1 MTKISVRN
9 IDIDTSHAE
18 VMQLIDTFHRFRSS
32 YTEASYSETAL
43 RDDYIK
49 PFLWA
54 LGWDVE
60 HRLQQDPLQQ
70 EVKVERNVSVGA
82 GKKRADYALFIE
94 PKFRNGDERL
104 FVEVKKPSVSLVHPK
119 NYFQA
124 VRYGWSVGNPLVV
137 LTNFDELHVLD
148 CRFPPDID
156 TINECR
162 IRDYVFKYSDLKDR
176 ENFARLFY
184 LISRQAVAGGS
195 LDRLASLLPKR
206 RGKAVQRGLFAG
218 AYMRV
223 DETFLDDLHSFR
235 ERLARS
241 LKSTNLWLDSESL
254 TEITQRILDRLIF
267 LRFLE
272 DKLIETRV
280 SVGAFG
286 NNGTIWEDFVA
297 ASRKLDSTYN
307 GIVFKPHRLIDEG
320 KLHIDERVF
329 GDICE
334 DLSSENTK
342 YDFNTIPVHLLG
354 SIYEGFL
361 GKIIT
366 ADDKNAKLEDKPEV
380 RKAGGVFYTPE
391 YVVRYVVDHTIGA
404 MIKGKTPN
412 QISEMRFADISCGSG
427 SFLIGIFD
435 CLIRYHT
442 CWYNANRERAPA
454 ADVIEEEDGS
464 LRVSLKRKREI
475 LVRCIFGV
483 DIDHQAVE
491 VAQLSLFLKLLEE
504 ENTSSARFFQR
515 ELHETLLPSLN
526 RNIVAGNAL
535 IGTDILVVRS
545 FTAQEEQ
552 QLNPM
557 NFEDRF
563 KEIMAE
569 GGFNAILGNPPWGAT
584 ITETKYLKEK
594 FARVVT
600 RMPDTYIYFIDQ
612 AIRHLR
618 KGGVMGYVIPG
629 TVLNQV
635 DATDARKL
643 MLKNSVHYALNLGQ
657 KVFGPKVLNT
667 TAILITGDG
676 IKSSK
681 VNIGDLSEVAPME
694 REEALSKLAPTPRS
708 AWTKLV
714 ESDPHFT
721 FFASESR
728 STVLLSRLR
737 KKHSEL
743 SAYLLAP
750 MQRGVTP
757 DVVAAHVIP
766 NDLAEEAGIE
776 PDVLRNSVSGPQI
789 RRYATWVSDQKI
801 IYTTRDT
808 LINDYPRAKAYLND
822 FRAKN
827 TCSEVRDGKH
837 PWWSLHRP
845 RSPEIFNSP
854 KFIGLTTTKAI
865 EIVYDETEN
874 LVVTDA
880 MYVFALKAKI
890 DPWAFMAVMHS
901 STMLFL
907 YRVSNQGEGR
917 VIPQVKA
924 SKLQTLPFPNLAAN
938 VALQKSLAT
947 DCRSLIEAKQKL
959 RAAVIE
965 KQQDYYANRCID
977 LETRID
983 EAAFELFGLTED
995 EAKMV
1000 RAGAKS

>member
-1 MTKISVRN
+1 MTKIAVRN
-9 IDIDTSHAE
+9 IDIDASHAE
-18 VMQLIDTFHRFRSS
+18 VLGLIDTFHRFRSR

-49 PFLWA
+49 QFLWA

-82 GKKRADYALFIE
+82 GKKRADYALFIG
-94 PKFRNGDERL
+94 PKYRRGEERL
-104 FVEVKKPSVSLVHPK
+104 FVEVKKPSVSLAHPK

-148 CRFPPDID
+148 CRYPPDID

-162 IRDYVFKYSDLKDR
+162 IPDYIFKYGDLKDR
-176 ENFARLFY
+176 DTFARLFY

-195 LDRLASLLPKR
+195 LERVGSLLPKR
-206 RGKAVQRGLFAG
+206 RGKAIQRGLFPG
-218 AYMRV
+218 AYLRV
-223 DETFLDDLHSFR
+223 DETFLVDLHGFR

-241 LKSTNLWLDSESL
+241 LKSKNLWLDSEAL

-280 SVGAFG
+280 SIGAFG
-286 NNGTIWEDFVA
+286 THGTIWGDFVA

-307 GIVFKPHRLIDEG
+307 GIVFKPHSLIDEG
-320 KLHIDERVF
+320 KLDIDERVF

-334 DLSSENTK
+334 ELSSENTK

-361 GKIIT
+361 GKVIT
-366 ADDKNAKLEDKPEV
+366 ADAENAKLEDKPEV

-391 YVVRYVVDHTIGA
+391 YVVRYVVDHTVGA
-404 MIKGKTPN
+404 LIEGKTPH
-412 QISEMRFADISCGSG
+412 QISEMKYADISCGSG
-427 SFLIGIFD
+427 SFLLGIYD

-442 CWYNANRERAPA
+442 RWYNANIERAPA
-454 ADVIEEEDGS
+454 ADVIEEDDGS

-504 ENTSSARFFQR
+504 ESTSSARFFQH
-515 ELHETLLPSLN
+515 ELHETLLPSMN
-526 RNIVAGNAL
+526 RNVVAGNSL
-535 IGTDILVVRS
+535 IGTDILMGRT
-545 FTAQEEQ
+545 FTEQEEM

-563 KEIMAE
+563 RSIMAD
-569 GGFNAILGNPPWGAT
+569 GGFNAVLGNPPWGAT
-584 ITETKYLKEK
+584 ITEPKYLKEK
-594 FARVVT
+594 FSRVVT

-635 DATDARKL
+635 DATDVRKL
-643 MLKNSVHYALNLGQ
+643 MLEHGVHHALNLGQ
-657 KVFGPKVLNT
+657 EVFGPKVLNT

-676 IKSSK
+676 IKASN
-681 VNIGDLSEVAPME
+681 VYIGDLSEVAPNE
-694 REEALSKLAPTPRS
+694 RDEALNKLRPTPRR
-708 AWTKLV
+708 AWTTLV

-721 FFASESR
+721 FFASA
-728 STVLLSRLR
+728 TGPAALLSRLR
-737 KKHSEL
+737 KKHSDLE
-743 SAYLLAP
+743 AYLLAP
-750 MQRGVTP
+750 IQRGVTP
-757 DVVAAHVIP
+757 DVAAAHVIP
-766 NDLAEEAGIE
+766 NDIAEDADIE
-776 PDVLRNSVSGPQI
+776 PEVLRNGVSGPQI
-789 RRYATWVSDQKI
+789 RRYATWASDQKI

-808 LINDYPRAKAYLND
+808 PIQNYPRAKSYLST
-822 FRAKN
+822 FRVKN
-827 TCSEVRDGKH
+827 KCPEVRDGKH

-845 RSPEIFNSP
+845 RSPEIFDSP

-880 MYVFALKAKI
+880 MYVFALKSGI

-924 SKLQTLPFPNLAAN
+924 SKLQTLPFPKLTANKTLQENLAA
-938 VALQKSLAT
+938 
-947 DCRSLIEAKQKL
+947 DCQAMIETKEKL
-959 RAAVIE
+959 RAAKVDR
-965 KQQDYYANRCID
+965 QQDYYANRCVD
-977 LETRID
+977 LEARID
-983 EAAFELFGLTED
+983 DAVFKLYGLTEA
-995 EAKMV
+995 EAEMV